1 MENNLET
8 KIIKR
13 KPRLSLKQKEAIT
26 GWVFVAPLLIGFLVF
41 TAFSMFYS
49 LYISFTDWN
58 ILSSPKWVGFN
69 NYVQIFTKDNY
80 FWDNLYNTFYYVIV
94 LVPVVTVISL
104 FFALILNK
112 KTKQSF
118 LYRAILFLPCVV
130 STVAIAVVWRWL
142 FNSDRGV
149 INGILMMIGIE
160 NPPKWLLSA
169 RHAKNAI
176 IIMRVWQ
183 MTGYYM
189 MFYLTGL
196 QTIPDTVYEAATVD
210 GAGKFKQFW
219 YITLP
224 LLRPTTFVLTILLVL
239 EAFNIFEV
247 VVVMTE
253 GAMGTSSLMYY
264 IYSLGFESY
273 KMGYASSLAWVMFIL
288 ILGFTILRFVLK
300 KDETM

>member
-1 MENNLET
+1 MENNL
-8 KIIKR
+8 KGNVIKR
-13 KPRLSLKQKEAIT
+13 KLRLSLKQKEAIT
-26 GWVFVAPLLIGFLVF
+26 GWVFVMPLLIGFLVF
-41 TAFSMFYS
+41 TAFSMLYS
-49 LYISFTDWN
+49 LFISFTDWN
-58 ILSSPKWVGFN
+58 VLSSPKWVGFN
-69 NYVQIFTKDNY
+69 NYIQIFTKDNY

-94 LVPVVTVISL
+94 LVPVVIVISL

-118 LYRAILFLPCVV
+118 LYRAILFLPCVI
-130 STVAIAVVWRWL
+130 STVAVAVVWRWL

-149 INGILMMIGIE
+149 INGILMMIGVK
-160 NPPKWLLSA
+160 NPPQWLLSA

-176 IIMRVWQ
+176 IIMRIWQ

-210 GAGKFKQFW
+210 GAGKFRQFW

-224 LLRPTTFVLTILLVL
+224 LLKPTTFVVTILLVL

-247 VVVMTE
+247 VVVMTK

-264 IYSLGFESY
+264 IYTLGFESY
-273 KMGYASSLAWVMFIL
+273 KMGYASSLAWVMFLL

-300 KDETM
+300 KDDTM

>member
-1 MENNLET
+1 MEHNLKT
-8 KIIKR
+8 DIIRR

-26 GWVFVAPLLIGFLVF
+26 GWIFVAPLLIGFLVF
-41 TAFSMFYS
+41 TAFSMLYS

-58 ILSSPKWVGFN
+58 VLSKPKWVGFN
-69 NYVQIFTKDNY
+69 NYIQIFTKDNY
-80 FWDNLYNTFYYVIV
+80 FWANLLNTFYYVIV
-94 LVPVVTVISL
+94 LVPVVTIISL

-142 FNSDRGV
+142 LNSDRGV
-149 INGILMMIGIE
+149 INGILMMIGIN

-176 IIMRVWQ
+176 IMMRVWQ

-196 QTIPDTVYEAATVD
+196 QTIPDTLYEAATVD

-247 VVVMTE
+247 VVVMTK
-253 GAMGTSSLMYY
+253 GSMGTSSLMYY
-264 IYSLGFESY
+264 IYTLGFESY
-273 KMGYASSLAWVMFIL
+273 KMGYASSLAWVMYIL

-300 KDETM
+300 KDDTM